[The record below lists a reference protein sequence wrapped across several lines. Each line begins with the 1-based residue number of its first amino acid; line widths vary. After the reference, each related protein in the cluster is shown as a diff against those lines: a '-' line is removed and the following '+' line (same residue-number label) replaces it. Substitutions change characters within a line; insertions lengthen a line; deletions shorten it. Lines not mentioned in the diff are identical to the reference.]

1 MGGIRKCRSTEN
13 IKPCFSISGLRWHGC
28 CFFSSVLEQSLLFG
42 CHFQALSFRVPAN
55 SWAGGMRPG
64 KELIIFFLN
73 LFPLLMDLELICK

>member
-1 MGGIRKCRSTEN
+1 MQMYREHKTLLFYFW
-13 IKPCFSISGLRWHGC
+13 PQVAWVL
-28 CFFSSVLEQSLLFG
+28 FFSSVLEQSLLFG

-55 SWAGGMRPG
+55 SWAGGMRRG